1 MSNFRVQI
9 KTILSLM
16 PMHKVTEF
24 LSEIG
29 SFFKKDDAHNAMYSI
44 MDVIKWLRMTEMS
57 LFGMKSKC
65 NNVYP
70 FLQVFQTL
78 LLYPCFM
85 IRNPYH
91 FSESS
96 LGNLLGC
103 KKDVFYRFMS
113 DSRIDWR
120 KLVYHLTLQLWRKIK
135 VRSEHRENTTCLI
148 VDDTDFPKTG
158 RRIENIGRVHS
169 HVQNKSILGFKA
181 LFLAITDGAS
191 QMILDF
197 ALLGEKGK
205 KGNFGMSDRELRRRF
220 TKERDGRDALQERL
234 GEYTAK
240 KTDLTIEMISRAIK
254 KGVRF
259 RYVLADSWFACK
271 DIIRFIRSRHIK
283 CDYLGMIKVGE
294 NGKTRYSFEGKDYTA
309 PALIKLLA
317 GRGQRKYSRK
327 LRCYYIV
334 ADVMFA
340 DTRVRLFFVRR
351 SKNGAWN
358 GLMTTDVRLGFFEA
372 YRLYSQRWSLEVLFK
387 EAKGLL
393 GLGKCQANNFASQ
406 IAATSM
412 TALQY
417 NILSLVK
424 RFAAYET
431 MGKLFEN
438 VCKESLELSVT
449 ERIWGALQEL
459 VIAIAELFRLTDEDI
474 YDAMINR
481 TEEMNHLCGIYKLK
495 LAS

>member
-1 MSNFRVQI
+1 
-9 KTILSLM
+9 M
-16 PMHKVTEF
+16 PVHKVTEF

-44 MDVIKWLRMTEMS
+44 MDVIKWLRMTETS

-70 FLQVFQTL
+70 FLQVFQAL

-96 LGNLLGC
+96 LGSLLGC

-120 KLVYHLTLQLWRKIK
+120 KLVYHLTLQLWRKIR
-135 VRSEHRENTTCLI
+135 VRTGNSESTTCLI

-169 HVQNKSILGFKA
+169 HVQNRSILGFKA
-181 LFLAITDGAS
+181 LFLAITDGTS

-197 ALLGEKGK
+197 VLLGEKGK
-205 KGNFGMSDRELRRRF
+205 RGNFGMSDKELKQRF
-220 TKERDGRDALQERL
+220 TKERDCRNALQERI

-240 KTDLTIEMISRAIK
+240 KTDLMIEMISRAIK

-294 NGKTRYSFEGKDYTA
+294 NGKTKYSFEGKNYTA
-309 PALIKLLA
+309 PALIKLLT

-327 LRCYYIV
+327 LRSHYIV

-340 DTRVRLFFVRR
+340 DTQVRLFFVRR
-351 SKNGAWN
+351 GKNGAWN

-372 YRLYSQRWSLEVLFK
+372 YRTYSQRWALEVVFK

-431 MGKLFEN
+431 MGKLFAN

-459 VIAIAELFRLTDEDI
+459 VIAIAELFGLTDEDI

-481 TEEMNHLCGIYKLK
+481 TEEMNHLCDIYKLK